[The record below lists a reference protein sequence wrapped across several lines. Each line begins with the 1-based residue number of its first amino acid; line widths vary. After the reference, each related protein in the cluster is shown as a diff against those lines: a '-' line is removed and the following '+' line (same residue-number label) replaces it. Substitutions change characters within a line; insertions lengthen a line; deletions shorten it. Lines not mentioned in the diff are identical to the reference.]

1 MADLELTSKTGKR
14 FLKVW
19 SVFLT
24 FKIYSLRLI
33 VEHFVGKK
41 DVFAALPT
49 GKGRNLTFQ
58 ILPSVFKV
66 LLDQGLNMPAFPV
79 VIVVLPLSSI
89 VKDQVGYLRNLGSE
103 VTYIEESE
111 NTINISSREISQLSF
126 YMEVQSH

>member
-1 MADLELTSKTGKR
+1 
-14 FLKVW
+14 
-19 SVFLT
+19 
-24 FKIYSLRLI
+24 
-33 VEHFVGKK
+33 
-41 DVFAALPT
+41 
-49 GKGRNLTFQ
+49 
-58 ILPSVFKV
+58 V

>member
-1 MADLELTSKTGKR
+1 M
-14 FLKVW
+14 
-19 SVFLT
+19 
-24 FKIYSLRLI
+24 
-33 VEHFVGKK
+33 
-41 DVFAALPT
+41 
-49 GKGRNLTFQ
+49 TFQ

>member
-1 MADLELTSKTGKR
+1 
-14 FLKVW
+14 
-19 SVFLT
+19 
-24 FKIYSLRLI
+24 
-33 VEHFVGKK
+33 
-41 DVFAALPT
+41 
-49 GKGRNLTFQ
+49 
-58 ILPSVFKV
+58 
-66 LLDQGLNMPAFPV
+66 MPAFPV